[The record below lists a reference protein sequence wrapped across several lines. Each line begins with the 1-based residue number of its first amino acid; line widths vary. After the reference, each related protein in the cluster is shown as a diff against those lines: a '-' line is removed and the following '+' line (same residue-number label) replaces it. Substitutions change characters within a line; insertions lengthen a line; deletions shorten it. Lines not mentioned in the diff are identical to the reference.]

1 MKLRAFPFLTDQNIH
16 DDVVRFLRG
25 EGFDVIDVQQ
35 AGLVGAEDAV
45 ILARA
50 VAQGRVVV
58 SHDADFGMLAIR
70 TGAAYVGI
78 VHLRPG
84 HISSQVTI
92 DSVRQL
98 LALDIDVTSPFIV
111 TVKRSGGSITV
122 RIRHG
127 TP

>member
-1 MKLRAFPFLTDQNIH
+1 MKLRAFPLLADQNVH
-16 DDVVRFLRG
+16 ADVVRFLRD
-25 EGFDVIDVQQ
+25 EGLDVVDVQQ
-35 AGLVGAEDAV
+35 AGLSGADDAV

-50 VAQGRVVV
+50 VAQGRVIV

-70 TGAAYVGI
+70 AGAAYVGI

-92 DSVRQL
+92 DSARQL

-122 RIRHG
+122 RIRQG